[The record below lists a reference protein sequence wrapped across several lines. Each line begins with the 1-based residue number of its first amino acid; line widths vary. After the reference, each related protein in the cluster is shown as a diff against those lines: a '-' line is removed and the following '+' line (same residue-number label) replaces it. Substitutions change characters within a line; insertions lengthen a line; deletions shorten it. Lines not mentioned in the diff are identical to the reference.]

1 MKNKFTLAQ
10 VAQIYTAELGVD
22 TPIVYEYL
30 IALFDRKRGIDSQL
44 IENYEKQMR
53 EVITTNSEYFPEYWK
68 SEDNT
73 NIY

>member
-30 IALFDRKRGIDSQL
+30 IALFNRKRGIDSLL
-44 IENYEKQMR
+44 IESYDKQMR
-53 EVITTNSEYFPEYWK
+53 EVVTTNSEYFPEYWK
-68 SEDNT
+68 IE
-73 NIY
+73 

>member
-30 IALFDRKRGIDSQL
+30 IALFDRKRGIDSLL
-44 IENYEKQMR
+44 IESYEKQMR
-53 EVITTNSEYFPEYWK
+53 EVVTTNSEYFPEYCK
-68 SEDNT
+68 IE
-73 NIY
+73 

>member
-44 IENYEKQMR
+44 IESYEKQMR
-53 EVITTNSEYFPEYWK
+53 EVVTTNSEYFPEYWK
-68 SEDNT
+68 IE
-73 NIY
+73 

>member
-30 IALFDRKRGIDSQL
+30 IALFDRKRGIDSLL
-44 IENYEKQMR
+44 IESYEKQMR
-53 EVITTNSEYFPEYWK
+53 EVITTNSEYFPDYWK